1 MESLVTWFATTL
13 GPYISE
19 KAVVFLISMMP
30 LLELRGGLLA
40 SSLLKVS
47 AVQAIPI
54 CIIGNILPIPF
65 ILLFIKKIF
74 QWMKKIKCFRGLI
87 EKLENRAMGRSEKI
101 QQYEFWGLVLFVGIP
116 LPGTGAWTGALIA
129 SLLGIDIKKS
139 SLAILCGIAM
149 ATVIMY
155 CELNKKMDNRLS
167 WMNVRRQLFQFL
179 WTTNDML
186 CLYELLM
193 TAGIIKIT
201 SPDQ

>member
-1 MESLVTWFATTL
+1 MESLVTWFAATL

-116 LPGTGAWTGALIA
+116 LPGTLIA

-139 SLAILCGIAM
+139 SLAIFCGIAM

-155 CELNKKMDNRLS
+155 IVSYVLVGNIVS
-167 WMNVRRQLFQFL
+167 
-179 WTTNDML
+179 
-186 CLYELLM
+186 
-193 TAGIIKIT
+193 
-201 SPDQ
+201 

>member
-1 MESLVTWFATTL
+1 MESLVTWFAATL

-74 QWMKKIKCFRGLI
+74 QWMKKVKCFRGLI
-87 EKLENRAMGRSEKI
+87 IKLENRAMGRSDKI
-101 QQYEFWGLVLFVGIP
+101 QQYEFWGLVAFVGIP

-129 SLLGIDIKKS
+129 ALLGIRFRKAFPAIVIGVC
-139 SLAILCGIAM
+139 LAACIMTIISYGI
-149 ATVIMY
+149 VG
-155 CELNKKMDNRLS
+155 
-167 WMNVRRQLFQFL
+167 
-179 WTTNDML
+179 
-186 CLYELLM
+186 
-193 TAGIIKIT
+193 GIFG
-201 SPDQ
+201 